1 MDWTKIESE
10 AVADLTALL
19 KFDTTNP
26 PGNETAAI
34 AWIADRLRAAGIEPT
49 ILTSDG
55 RPNLIARIKGDGTG
69 GGPLLLA
76 GPVDVVPTAIS
87 TGVAPST

>member
-34 AWIADRLRAAGIEPT
+34 AWIAAAIRAG
-49 ILTSDG
+49 S
-55 RPNLIARIKGDGTG
+55 
-69 GGPLLLA
+69 
-76 GPVDVVPTAIS
+76 S
-87 TGVAPST
+87 